1 MGAATPFEYVM
12 RLAELPAGQSHRFD
26 AEPDSREN
34 ESIARMLGVSK
45 LRKLRLA
52 GQIERLDDGDWCLE
66 AELGATVTQDCVVT
80 LEPVVTRI
88 NEPVTR
94 KYVANAPD
102 LSKVD
107 EAEMDSDD
115 SIEPISAELDIGA
128 VLIEEL
134 ALALPPYPRV
144 EDVGPFEACYAPA
157 NTVPLDD
164 IAMKPFASLAKLRT
178 QASKTDN

>member
-1 MGAATPFEYVM
+1 MGAATPYKYVV
-12 RLAELPAGQSHRFD
+12 RLAELPSGQSYGFH
-26 AEPDSREN
+26 AEPDSGEN
-34 ESIARMLGVSK
+34 GAIARMLGVSK

-52 GQIERLDDGDWCLE
+52 GQIEQLDDGDWCLE

-88 NEPVTR
+88 DEPVTR
-94 KYVANAPD
+94 KYVADAPD
-102 LSKVD
+102 LSRVD

-115 SIEPISAELDIGA
+115 SIEPIPAELDIGA

-144 EDVGPFEACYAPA
+144 EDVGPFQACYAPA
-157 NTVPLDD
+157 STVPPDD
-164 IAMKPFASLAKLRT
+164 IATKPFASLAKLKT
-178 QASKTDN
+178 AASKADD